1 MSAGLSRQS
10 HLIKGPF
17 LIPEE
22 GKEGICENVRIFQ
35 IGGRK
40 VKPEVALAQIS
51 KHRLSLSPK
60 RKPLLPALKAQ
71 GPRPVNAVRY
81 NLLWQLQP
89 LSDSAAWKRLQ
100 HASITNT
107 LSSFISI
114 SCCAG
119 RLAAFLPWISELS
132 ERTGWNCGTEIWRT
146 NHRVSHPHS
155 VSLNTLNTHQNNP
168 AHALV
173 GEHTVWWSGGPSS
186 CRLDAFRFHLCGRRC
201 SPLTFCGT

>member
-1 MSAGLSRQS
+1 MSRQS
-10 HLIKGPF
+10 YLIKGLFF

-40 VKPEVALAQIS
+40 VKPEAALAQIC

-71 GPRPVNAVRY
+71 GPRPVHAVRY
-81 NLLWQLQP
+81 NLLWQVQL

-119 RLAAFLPWISELS
+119 RLASFLAWISELT
-132 ERTGWNCGTEIWRT
+132 ERTGWNCGTEKWRT
-146 NHRVSHPHS
+146 NYRVSHPHS
-155 VSLNTLNTHQNNP
+155 VSLTTLNTL
-168 AHALV
+168 LV
-173 GEHTVWWSGGPSS
+173 VAAAEQSFTCS
-186 CRLDAFRFHLCGRRC
+186 CGVEAPPPGDLTLFRFHL
-201 SPLTFCGT
+201 